1 MSTGSLVWCMGIE
14 TKKMTKSIAAASPED
29 SFGARVASW
38 PEKIKTFYK
47 DVRMEMKKVTTPSLK
62 EVQATTVVVVIT
74 VFIFG
79 LYFWLVDFVI
89 GRGIDFVFRSLA
101 HS

>member
-1 MSTGSLVWCMGIE
+1 MGIE
-14 TKKMTKSIAAASPED
+14 TKKMTKTIAAASPGD
-29 SFGARVASW
+29 NFGSRVASW
-38 PEKIKTFYK
+38 PDKIKTFYN

-62 EVQATTVVVVIT
+62 EVQATTLVVIIT

-79 LYFWLVDFVI
+79 VYFWLVDFLI
-89 GRGIDFVFRSLA
+89 GRGIDFMFRSLG

>member
-1 MSTGSLVWCMGIE
+1 MGIE
-14 TKKMTKSIAAASPED
+14 TKKMTKSMAAANPED

-38 PEKIKTFYK
+38 PDKIKTFYN

-79 LYFWLVDFVI
+79 VYFWLVDFLI
-89 GRGIDFVFRSLA
+89 GRGIDYLFRILG

>member
-1 MSTGSLVWCMGIE
+1 
-14 TKKMTKSIAAASPED
+14 MTKSMAAASPED
-29 SFGARVASW
+29 SFGARVSSW
-38 PEKIKTFYK
+38 PEKIKTFYN

-62 EVQATTVVVVIT
+62 EVQATTLVVVIT

-79 LYFWLVDFVI
+79 VYFWLVDFLI
-89 GRGIDFVFRSLA
+89 GRGIDFLFRSLG

>member
-1 MSTGSLVWCMGIE
+1 MGIE
-14 TKKMTKSIAAASPED
+14 TKKMTKSMAAASPDD
-29 SFGARVASW
+29 SFGAKVASW
-38 PEKIKTFYK
+38 PEKIKTFYN

-62 EVQATTVVVVIT
+62 EVQATTIVVVIT

-79 LYFWLVDFVI
+79 VYFWLVDFLI
-89 GRGIDFVFRSLA
+89 GRGIDYLFRILG

>member
-1 MSTGSLVWCMGIE
+1 MGIE
-14 TKKMTKSIAAASPED
+14 TKKMAKSIAAASPDD

-38 PEKIKTFYK
+38 PEKIKTFYN

-62 EVQATTVVVVIT
+62 EVQATTLVVIIT

-79 LYFWLVDFVI
+79 VYFWLVDFLI
-89 GRGIDFVFRSLA
+89 GRGIDFMFRWFS

>member
-1 MSTGSLVWCMGIE
+1 MSKL
-14 TKKMTKSIAAASPED
+14 AAVGTENNLS
-29 SFGARVASW
+29 ARVASW
-38 PEKIKTFYK
+38 PEKVKTFYS

-89 GRGIDFVFRSLA
+89 GRGIDYMFRFFSRT
-101 HS
+101 

>member
-1 MSTGSLVWCMGIE
+1 M
-14 TKKMTKSIAAASPED
+14 AAA
-29 SFGARVASW
+29 GAESLGGRFASW
-38 PEKIKTFYK
+38 PEKIKTFYN

-62 EVQATTVVVVIT
+62 EVQATTLVVIIT

-79 LYFWLVDFVI
+79 FYFWVIDFFI
-89 GRGIDFVFRSLA
+89 GRGIDFVFRWFS

>member
-1 MSTGSLVWCMGIE
+1 MSVE
-14 TKKMTKSIAAASPED
+14 TKKMANSIVAAGG
-29 SFGARVASW
+29 SFGDRMKSW
-38 PEKIKTFYK
+38 PDKIKTFYN

-62 EVQATTVVVVIT
+62 EVQATTIVVIIT

-79 LYFWLVDFVI
+79 LYFWLVDFLI
-89 GRGIDFVFRSLA
+89 GRGIDFMFRSLG

>member
-1 MSTGSLVWCMGIE
+1 MS
-14 TKKMTKSIAAASPED
+14 KSIATVGQEN
-29 SFGARVASW
+29 GITARVASW
-38 PEKIKTFYK
+38 PEKIKTFYN

-62 EVQATTVVVVIT
+62 EVRATTLVVVIT

-79 LYFWLVDFVI
+79 VYFWLVDFLI
-89 GRGIDFVFRSLA
+89 GRGIDFLFRSLG

>member
-1 MSTGSLVWCMGIE
+1 MVQSMAIE
-14 TKKMTKSIAAASPED
+14 TKKMTKAITAASPDD

-38 PEKIKTFYK
+38 PEKIKSFYN

-62 EVQATTVVVVIT
+62 EVQATTVVVIIT

-89 GRGIDFVFRSLA
+89 GRGIDFVFRTLG

>member
-1 MSTGSLVWCMGIE
+1 MS
-14 TKKMTKSIAAASPED
+14 KSIATVSPEN
-29 SFGARVASW
+29 GITAKVASW
-38 PEKIKTFYK
+38 PEKIKTFYN

-62 EVQATTVVVVIT
+62 EVQATTIVVVIT

-89 GRGIDFVFRSLA
+89 GRGIDFVFRTLA
-101 HS
+101 HT

>member
-1 MSTGSLVWCMGIE
+1 MGIE
-14 TKKMTKSIAAASPED
+14 TKKMTKSIAAASPGD
-29 SFGARVASW
+29 NFGGRIASW
-38 PEKIKTFYK
+38 PEKIKTFYN

-62 EVQATTVVVVIT
+62 EVQATTLVVIIT

-89 GRGIDFVFRSLA
+89 GRGIDFVFRWFS

>member
-1 MSTGSLVWCMGIE
+1 MGIE
-14 TKKMTKSIAAASPED
+14 TKKMTKAIAATGAGD
-29 SFGARVASW
+29 NFGARVASW
-38 PEKIKTFYK
+38 PEKIKTFYN

-62 EVQATTVVVVIT
+62 EVQATTIVVIIT

-79 LYFWLVDFVI
+79 LYFWLVDFLI
-89 GRGIDFVFRSLA
+89 GRGIDFMFRSLG

>member
-1 MSTGSLVWCMGIE
+1 MGIE
-14 TKKMTKSIAAASPED
+14 TKKMTKAIATASPD
-29 SFGARVASW
+29 DNLGARVASW
-38 PEKIKTFYK
+38 PEKIKSFYN

-62 EVQATTVVVVIT
+62 EVQATTIVVIIT

-89 GRGIDFVFRSLA
+89 GRGIDFVFRTLG

>member
-1 MSTGSLVWCMGIE
+1 MGIE
-14 TKKMTKSIAAASPED
+14 TKKMTKSMAAANPDD
-29 SFGARVASW
+29 SFGAKVASW
-38 PEKIKTFYK
+38 PEKIKTFYN
-47 DVRMEMKKVTTPSLK
+47 DVRIEMKKVTTPSLK

-79 LYFWLVDFVI
+79 VYFWLVDFLI
-89 GRGIDFVFRSLA
+89 GRGIDYLFRILG

>member
-1 MSTGSLVWCMGIE
+1 MQQP
-14 TKKMTKSIAAASPED
+14 AADD
-29 SFGARVASW
+29 SFRAKVASW
-38 PEKIKTFYK
+38 PEKIKTFYN

-62 EVQATTVVVVIT
+62 EVQATTIVVVIT

-79 LYFWLVDFVI
+79 VYFWLVDFLI
-89 GRGIDFVFRSLA
+89 GRGIDFLFRILG

>member
-1 MSTGSLVWCMGIE
+1 MGIE
-14 TKKMTKSIAAASPED
+14 TKKMTKSMAAASPED

-38 PEKIKTFYK
+38 PDKIKTFYN
-47 DVRMEMKKVTTPSLK
+47 DVRMEMKKVTTPSFK

-89 GRGIDFVFRSLA
+89 GRGIDFVFRSLG

>member
-1 MSTGSLVWCMGIE
+1 MGIE
-14 TKKMTKSIAAASPED
+14 TKKMTKSMAAASPDD
-29 SFGARVASW
+29 SFGAKVASW
-38 PEKIKTFYK
+38 PEKVKAFYN

-62 EVQATTVVVVIT
+62 EVQATTIVVVIT

-79 LYFWLVDFVI
+79 VYFWLVDFLI
-89 GRGIDFVFRSLA
+89 GRGIDFLFRSLG

>member
-1 MSTGSLVWCMGIE
+1 MGIE
-14 TKKMTKSIAAASPED
+14 TKKMTKSMAAASPDD
-29 SFGARVASW
+29 SFGAKVASW
-38 PEKIKTFYK
+38 PEKIKTFYN
-47 DVRMEMKKVTTPSLK
+47 DVRMEMKKVTTPSMK

-79 LYFWLVDFVI
+79 VYFWLVDFLI
-89 GRGIDFVFRSLA
+89 GRGIDFLFRSLG

>member
-1 MSTGSLVWCMGIE
+1 MGIE
-14 TKKMTKSIAAASPED
+14 TKKMTKSMAAASSD
-29 SFGARVASW
+29 DNFGARVASW
-38 PEKIKTFYK
+38 PEKIKTFYN

-62 EVQATTVVVVIT
+62 EVQATTLVVVIT

-79 LYFWLVDFVI
+79 LYFWLVVFLI
-89 GRGIDFVFRSLA
+89 GRGIDSMFRWFS